1 MGEVTR
7 TAEIVDYTAKVG
19 VTLNGEVMEGGDFD
33 PASKNK
39 IAIVRHEP
47 VGLVLAI
54 SPFNYPVNLAGSKIA
69 PALMGGNVVAF
80 KPPTQGSISGLLLA
94 KAFAESGLPA
104 GVFNTITGR
113 GRVIGDYIV
122 EHAAVNFINF
132 TGSTA
137 VGKNIGKLAGMR
149 PIMLELGGKDA
160 AIVLEDADLDLAAKN
175 IIAGA
180 FGYSGQRCTAV
191 KRVLVM
197 DSVADELVAKIMD
210 GVKGLKIGMPET
222 SADITP
228 LINTRAA
235 DYVQGLIE
243 DAADK
248 GAEAK
253 TDFKR
258 EGNLIYPMV
267 FDKVTT
273 DMRLAW
279 EEPFGPVLPIIRVHS
294 VDEAIEI
301 ANKSEYGLQS
311 SVFTRNVQRAFGI
324 AEKLEVGTVHINNKT
339 QRGPDNFPFLGVKG
353 SGAGVQGVKY
363 SIMAMT
369 KVKST
374 VLNIQED

>member
-1 MGEVTR
+1 
-7 TAEIVDYTAKVG
+7 
-19 VTLNGEVMEGGDFD
+19 
-33 PASKNK
+33 
-39 IAIVRHEP
+39 
-47 VGLVLAI
+47 
-54 SPFNYPVNLAGSKIA
+54 
-69 PALMGGNVVAF
+69 
-80 KPPTQGSISGLLLA
+80 
-94 KAFAESGLPA
+94 
-104 GVFNTITGR
+104 
-113 GRVIGDYIV
+113 
-122 EHAAVNFINF
+122 
-132 TGSTA
+132 
-137 VGKNIGKLAGMR
+137 
-149 PIMLELGGKDA
+149 
-160 AIVLEDADLDLAAKN
+160 
-175 IIAGA
+175 
-180 FGYSGQRCTAV
+180 
-191 KRVLVM
+191 M